1 MPPETRYARSG
12 DVSIAYQVV
21 GDGPFDVVFVPPSS
35 SHVELG
41 WEVPNMRAFREGISS
56 FARLICFDKRGTGM
70 SDRVAGVPTL
80 ETRMDDVR
88 AVMDAAGSERAAVI
102 GWSEG
107 VAMSAL
113 FAATYPQR
121 AWALILYGGFAREL
135 RAHDYPWGETEA
147 DVVRMIDEERASDER
162 PGATEKVARSGM
174 PTASDDEIA
183 AMARLMR
190 QSISP
195 GASEALSRMN
205 IQIDVRHVLPA
216 IRVPTLVLHN
226 SGDRWVEV
234 ERGRDLAGRIP
245 GAEFVEFPVEGHMTP
260 AADMPAVLEEIER
273 FLQAAWETDARRE
286 PDRQLATLLFTD
298 IVDST
303 AHLAR
308 LGDAGWRELL
318 ERHHSLVRNELARAR
333 GTEVDTAGDGFFAAF
348 DGPARAVRCAKSI
361 VDGMHELGLD
371 VRTGLH
377 TGECEIVDGKMSGI
391 AVHTGARVAA
401 HAGPGEVLVSSTVKD
416 LVAGSGLEFEDRGV
430 HELKGIPGEWRL
442 YAAV

>member
-41 WEVPNMRAFREGISS
+41 WEVPTLRVLFDGISA
-56 FARLICFDKRGTGM
+56 FARLIVFDKRGTGM
-70 SDRVAGVPTL
+70 SDPVAGVPSL

-88 AVMDAAGSERAAVI
+88 AVMDASGSERAAI
-102 GWSEG
+102 MGWSEG

-121 AWALILYGGFAREL
+121 AWALVLYGGFAREL
-135 RAHDYPWGETEA
+135 RAHDYPWGETDAEA
-147 DVVRMIDEERASDER
+147 LRVLDSERNSSDRAALVAEL
-162 PGATEKVARSGM
+162 ARSGM
-174 PTASDDEIA
+174 PTGTDEEIA
-183 AMARLMR
+183 ALARLMR

-195 GASEALSRMN
+195 GASEALARMN
-205 IQIDVRHVLPA
+205 IQIDIRHVLPA
-216 IRVPTLVLHN
+216 IRVPSLVLHN
-226 SGDRWVEV
+226 SGDRWVEI
-234 ERGRDLAGRIP
+234 ERGRDLANRIP
-245 GAEFVEFPVEGHMTP
+245 GAEFVEFPSDGHITP
-260 AADMPAVLEEIER
+260 AAEMPRVLDEIER

-298 IVDST
+298 IVGST
-303 AHLAR
+303 TQLTK
-308 LGDAGWRELL
+308 LGDAGWREVL
-318 ERHHSLVRNELARAR
+318 ERHHALVRSELARAR

-361 VDGMHELGLD
+361 VDRMHELGLD
-371 VRTGLH
+371 VRSGLH
-377 TGECEIVDGKMSGI
+377 TGECEIVDGKVSGI

-401 HAGPGEVLVSSTVKD
+401 HANPGEVLVSSTVKD

-442 YAAV
+442 YAAL